1 MGELSFRIFRRSVL
15 NFRRTV
21 LIFRQNGSHLST
33 NGYHLSAIG
42 SHPFWRLVLICFGD
56 WFSSFDERLSS
67 FGDRLSSFG
76 DWLSSFGDRFSTSHL
91 LAIGYHL
98 SGINPRR
105 YGNWRNSFKKS
116 KKIKQITII
125 DRS

>member
-67 FGDRLSSFG
+67 FGD
-76 DWLSSFGDRFSTSHL
+76 WLSTSHL